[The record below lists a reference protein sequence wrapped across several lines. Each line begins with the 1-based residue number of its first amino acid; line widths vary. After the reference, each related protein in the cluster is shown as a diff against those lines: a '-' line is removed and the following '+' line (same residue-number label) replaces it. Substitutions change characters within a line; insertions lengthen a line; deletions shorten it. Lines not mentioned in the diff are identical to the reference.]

1 MGSII
6 RQQFLR
12 CTGRSRHYINIPGM
26 ALSDTLKDE
35 LRSIRTP
42 ARDVY
47 ASREIGC
54 QL

>member
-6 RQQFLR
+6 RQQFL
-12 CTGRSRHYINIPGM
+12 CCAARSRHDINIPRM

-47 ASREIGC
+47 AFREIGC